1 MSKIEPKYIT
11 YEQANLLDEKGFDE
25 DTNANWWILASDH
38 RDNKL
43 PLDESKIFFCG
54 DSDELESKTYIDDET
69 IHNVYHV
76 LSCPEQWMVVEWLRI
91 NHGIEIYL
99 RPQRNSRIGVT
110 TYYYGI
116 STICST
122 NHLEIIEVVDLMN
135 SDYLTPQD
143 AYSAAID
150 YVLNNLL

>member
-11 YEQANLLDEKGFDE
+11 YEQANLLDDKGFDE
-25 DTNANWWILASDH
+25 HTNANWWILASDH

-43 PLDESKIFFCG
+43 PLDESKIFFCA

-69 IHNVYHV
+69 VHNVYHV

-91 NHGIEIYL
+91 NHGIW
-99 RPQRNSRIGVT
+99 
-110 TYYYGI
+110 
-116 STICST
+116 
-122 NHLEIIEVVDLMN
+122 IEVSCDTVLDENENDIDLWYFSLRKLN
-135 SDYLTPQD
+135 PVSIIYSGDFINTPQD